1 MGSCQLPARGYRGEG
16 VTASWG
22 LWPQICYFSAALLP
36 SPQASYFSR

>member
-16 VTASWG
+16 VRASWG
-22 LWPQICYFSAALLP
+22 LWPQICCFSAAFLP